1 MESSLLAPE
10 VKPVLE
16 YYQDLEKRLKEKDGQ
31 EKIKVGD
38 TFSSVASFYERI
50 RYTIDYKKENLLRR
64 NAIERIVKRLLWE
77 KGEGDLVSLSETLVK
92 ELIWAKYVKNDHYPV
107 GEVAEISAIIAKYLF
122 LSTKF
127 VIENR
132 YSKGWKDWLVGVASC
147 EIEESLDP
155 SIVSYDVFSM
165 AIESWFKKNFEWT
178 GNGLDEVEKEN
189 QLAIAI
195 HRSLFRSD
203 EPKGAYFLLRR
214 MVKGWNGMGKEEV
227 EKRGGEIIKALVRIR
242 SSLKNPFQSKLYRYV
257 QKEVAA
263 FQILKNLIEE
273 NPATAQSLMGSPD
286 EFTKEIYE
294 ICEERYDEIRQRV
307 NLGIIRSIIYIFI
320 TKIIFA
326 IAIEIPYELYF
337 LKHLSWLPLASTVVV
352 PVLFVF
358 LVALTIRR
366 PGDDNTAKIAETIFD
381 FVYEH
386 NVTRKIS
393 FSLTGK
399 KRGLSYQIFSAIYGI
414 VFILVFSLIAY
425 VLARAGYDIIGI
437 GIFFIFLSLILLFA
451 YRVKFTASE
460 LNVTT
465 IKESLASHLM
475 SNLTLPFLDLGVW
488 LADKFSQLNF
498 FILLFDFL
506 VEAPLKNILGVLDE
520 WTTFLK
526 ERKQEAIEI
535 PVER

>member
-1 MESSLLAPE
+1 MESSLLASE

-16 YYQDLEKRLKEKDGQ
+16 YYQDLEKRLKRKDGRG
-31 EKIKVGD
+31 KIKVGD

-77 KGEGDLVSLSETLVK
+77 KGEGNLLSLSETLVK
-92 ELIWAKYVKNDHYPV
+92 ELIWAKYIKNDYYPV
-107 GEVAEISAIIAKYLF
+107 GKVAEISAIIVKYLF
-122 LSTKF
+122 LSTRF
-127 VIENR
+127 E
-132 YSKGWKDWLVGVASC
+132 KGWKDWLVGVASC

-165 AIESWFKKNFEWT
+165 AIESWFKKNFEWA
-178 GNGLDEVEKEN
+178 GDGLDEVEKEN

-214 MVKGWNGMGKEEV
+214 MVKGWNGMEKEDV
-227 EKRGGEIIKALVRIR
+227 AKRGEEIIKALVRIR
-242 SSLKNPFQSKLYRYV
+242 SSLKNSFQSKLYRYV

-263 FQILKNLIEE
+263 FQILKNLIEQ
-273 NPATAQSLMGSPD
+273 NPGAAQSLMGNPD

-294 ICEERYDEIRQRV
+294 ICEARYDEIRQRV
-307 NLGIIRSIIYIFI
+307 NLGIVRSIIYIFI

-337 LKHLSWLPLASTVVV
+337 LKQLSWLPLASTVMI

-366 PGDDNTAKIAETIFD
+366 PGNDNTVKIAETIFD

-386 NVTRKIS
+386 KVTQKVS

-399 KRGLSYQIFSAIYGI
+399 KRGLSYQVFSAIYGI
-414 VFILVFSLIAY
+414 VFVAVFSLIAY
-425 VLARAGYDIIGI
+425 VLTKAGYDIIGI

-451 YRVKFTASE
+451 YRVKFAASE

-506 VEAPLKNILGVLDE
+506 VEAPLKNIIGILNE
-520 WTTFLK
+520 WTSFLK
-526 ERKQEAIEI
+526 ERKEEAIEI

>member
-1 MESSLLAPE
+1 MESSLLASE

-16 YYQDLEKRLKEKDGQ
+16 YYQDLEKRLKRKDGRG
-31 EKIKVGD
+31 KIKVGD

-77 KGEGDLVSLSETLVK
+77 KGEGNLLSLSETLVK
-92 ELIWAKYVKNDHYPV
+92 ELIWAKYVKNDYYPV
-107 GEVAEISAIIAKYLF
+107 RKVAEISAIIAKYLF
-122 LSTKF
+122 LSTRF
-127 VIENR
+127 E
-132 YSKGWKDWLVGVASC
+132 KGWKDWLVGVASC

-165 AIESWFKKNFEWT
+165 AIESWFKKNFEWA
-178 GNGLDEVEKEN
+178 GDGLDEVEKEN

-214 MVKGWNGMGKEEV
+214 MVKGWNGMEKEDV
-227 EKRGGEIIKALVRIR
+227 EKRGEEIIKALVRIR

-263 FQILKNLIEE
+263 FQILKNLIEQ
-273 NPATAQSLMGSPD
+273 NPGAAQSLMGNPD

-294 ICEERYDEIRQRV
+294 ICEARYDEIRQRV
-307 NLGIIRSIIYIFI
+307 NLGIVRSIIYIFI

-337 LKHLSWLPLASTVVV
+337 LKQLSWLPLASTVMI

-366 PGDDNTAKIAETIFD
+366 PGNDNTVKIAETIFD

-386 NVTRKIS
+386 KVTQKVS

-399 KRGLSYQIFSAIYGI
+399 KRGLSYQVFSAIYGI
-414 VFILVFSLIAY
+414 VFVAVFSLIAY
-425 VLARAGYDIIGI
+425 VLTKAGYDIIGI

-451 YRVKFTASE
+451 YRVKFAASE

-506 VEAPLKNILGVLDE
+506 VEAPLKNIIGILNE
-520 WTTFLK
+520 WTSFLK
-526 ERKQEAIEI
+526 ERKEEAIEI